1 VVPPNQQIDPEVDQ
15 MTSTINAASATFDP
29 STVDEARMEELAGR
43 VIADVGA
50 TVSAGLVYL
59 GDRLGLYSGLAE
71 GPATPAEL
79 AERTGTAAAYVA
91 PWLANQA
98 AGGYVQ
104 YDAPAGR
111 YSMTPEQVLAFVI
124 EDGPAFFPGAF
135 QLALAVLRDVPDFE
149 DRFRSGAGFG
159 WHEHDAGLFEGTAR
173 FFRPGY
179 VANLVD
185 SWLPALDGVVPAL
198 RAGADVADWGCGHGI
213 STILMA
219 QAFEHSRFTGSDYHE
234 ASIVAARRKAHD
246 AGVDG
251 RVRFEVADAAT
262 AAEAQ
267 FDLITLF
274 DCLHDMGDP
283 AAAARA
289 ARAALRPTG
298 TLMVV
303 EPAAGDHVE
312 DNLNPVG
319 RVYYGASTLVCTP
332 ASLAQPGAAALG
344 AQAGPAVLTGL
355 LRDAGFTRV
364 RVAVQTP
371 VNLVIEA
378 RH

>member
-1 VVPPNQQIDPEVDQ
+1 
-15 MTSTINAASATFDP
+15 MTSTINPTSTTFDP
-29 STVDEARMEELAGR
+29 STFDPTTVDEARMEELAGR
-43 VIADVGA
+43 IITDVGA

-79 AERTGTAAAYVA
+79 AERTGTSVVYVT

-98 AGGYVQ
+98 AGGYVE
-104 YDAPAGR
+104 YDAGSGQ

-135 QLALAVLRDVPDFE
+135 QLALAVLRDVPGFE

-198 RAGADVADWGCGHGI
+198 RAGADVADWGCGHGV

-219 QAFEHSRFTGSDYHE
+219 QAFERSRFTGSDYHE
-234 ASIVAARRKAHD
+234 ASIVAARRKALE
-246 AGVDG
+246 AGVQD
-251 RVRFEVADAAT
+251 RVRFEVADADSAPST
-262 AAEAQ
+262 Q
-267 FDLITLF
+267 YDLITLF

-289 ARAALRPTG
+289 ARAALRPDG

-303 EPAAGDHVE
+303 EPAAGDHIE

-319 RVYYGASTLVCTP
+319 RVFYGASTLVCTP
-332 ASLAQPGAAALG
+332 SSLSQPGAAALG

-355 LRDAGFTRV
+355 LRDAGFSRV
-364 RVAVQTP
+364 RIAVQTP

-378 RH
+378 KH